1 MKILFKNKTKYTKDV
16 YKKYL
21 EFHQEKFGRK
31 YTFTTIVIILLLSF
45 CIITNLIYK
54 NYPTACLLIIA
65 LISYCFYQ
73 FFYPVKKIQKE
84 LKTEKFEKEQTFTFK
99 FYEKYFSI
107 SNNKQIEEIK
117 YWKLYK
123 VYESKE
129 FFYLYIDK
137 EHAFLLNKSTFVKGN
152 PEDFFKFIKKK
163 CLLKIL

>member
-73 FFYPVKKIQKE
+73 FFT
-84 LKTEKFEKEQTFTFK
+84 L
-99 FYEKYFSI
+99 
-107 SNNKQIEEIK
+107 
-117 YWKLYK
+117 
-123 VYESKE
+123 
-129 FFYLYIDK
+129 
-137 EHAFLLNKSTFVKGN
+137 
-152 PEDFFKFIKKK
+152 
-163 CLLKIL
+163 

>member
-1 MKILFKNKTKYTKDV
+1 M
-16 YKKYL
+16 
-21 EFHQEKFGRK
+21 
-31 YTFTTIVIILLLSF
+31 
-45 CIITNLIYK
+45 
-54 NYPTACLLIIA
+54 
-65 LISYCFYQ
+65 
-73 FFYPVKKIQKE
+73 KKIQKE